1 MYFSILNLIYL
12 HKSKYVKLVIKI
24 MHFLA
29 LILMLVAILKTIR
42 KLNFQLF
49 NSEKL
54 NLSNLIANEKLSE
67 L

>member
-29 LILMLVAILKTIR
+29 LILKLVAILKTIR
-42 KLNFQLF
+42 KLNFQLI

-54 NLSNLIANEKLSE
+54 NFSNLIANEKLSE